1 MGSVQIL
8 QVVILYVGLGE
19 GRSKNISNLLEIS
32 MVEGK
37 MVLKQ
42 FTVKGGDLSIRFRL
56 AIRFLKKEGFSFTVT
71 EREKREGEY
80 LYVSWVPYENVVW
93 EIEYRK

>member
-1 MGSVQIL
+1 
-8 QVVILYVGLGE
+8 
-19 GRSKNISNLLEIS
+19 
-32 MVEGK
+32 MVEGRI
-37 MVLKQ
+37 VLKQ
-42 FTVKGGDLSIRFRL
+42 FTINGKDLSAKFRR